1 MKYKK
6 NKVKRD
12 SLSDAGFLLFWSIL
26 FHYYLYVKGL
36 YIKVFVY
43 YRKKI
48 VFDFIEK
55 KYVQFI
61 TWIFLLKSM
70 YLLKF

>member
-1 MKYKK
+1 MQGFYFFVKFCFIIIYML
-6 NKVKRD
+6 KV
-12 SLSDAGFLLFWSIL
+12 
-26 FHYYLYVKGL
+26 
-36 YIKVFVY
+36 

-70 YLLKF
+70 YLLKFWKISLLKI